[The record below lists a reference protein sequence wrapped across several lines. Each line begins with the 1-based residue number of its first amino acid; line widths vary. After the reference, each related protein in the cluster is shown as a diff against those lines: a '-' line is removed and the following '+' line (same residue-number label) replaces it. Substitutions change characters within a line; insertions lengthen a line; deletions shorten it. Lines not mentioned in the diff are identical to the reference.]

1 MKLTKNALFGLIM
14 AAVMLFALVGC
25 QKTEE
30 VPTSETTR
38 ETTPFEYMTLVVTAD
53 DIAQLEQYPSLKEVD
68 LTGSTCYAEIEA
80 YIKAHPDVAVKYTV
94 DLGGTEVPHD
104 TGELDLAE
112 GSYTYET
119 LLKNIVYLH
128 EVKTV
133 HLPKTALTLDQLNE
147 LAAVSGADV
156 SYTVELLGEEMDTS
170 VTKLDLSGKTLAEI
184 QALIP
189 SLSMLPQLSEVELMA
204 PDGTTALEMTDVKTL
219 MDALPGVFFNYQ
231 FEFFGQTLTTAD
243 ERVEYVLTNMGDG
256 AEPQIRQ
263 VLDILPKCTYF
274 KLDGCGLSNEVL
286 AQIRDDYPEANLVW
300 RVYIEGHSTL
310 TDQEVIRATFIMNNK
325 NCQVLKYCTKV
336 KYLDLGH
343 NDNLGDISFTAYMP
357 DLELIIISGDPLIT
371 DLSPLA
377 NCKKLYFFE
386 ANYCDGVKD
395 LSPLSGLPNLK
406 AINVSFSGVRDLSP
420 LDNME
425 LERFMCLL
433 NGFTEDQEAEFRAKH
448 PECETISFKGQQ
460 PYGYGWRYVDNGITF
475 WPYYANM
482 REIFCYDRKDFDFWT
497 PEMPR

>member
-1 MKLTKNALFGLIM
+1 MKLTKSTLICLLLVCALI
-14 AAVMLFALVGC
+14 FALPGC
-25 QKTEE
+25 GKEEAPATEA
-30 VPTSETTR
+30 PTETTAPV
-38 ETTPFEYMTLVVTAD
+38 EQLALVVTEE
-53 DIAQLEQYPSLKEVD
+53 DISQLEQYKELKELD
-68 LTGSTCYAEIEA
+68 LTGSTCYAAIAEYA
-80 YIKAHPDVAVKYTV
+80 AKHPEVALTYTV
-94 DLGGTEVPHD
+94 SLGGTEVPHD
-104 TGELDLAE
+104 VETLTLEE
-112 GSYTYET
+112 GKYTYQA
-119 LLKNIVYLH
+119 LLDNLGYLTN
-128 EVKTV
+128 VKKLE
-133 HLPKTALTLDQLNE
+133 LPKTALTGEQLE
-147 LAAVSGADV
+147 ALQLTGVDV
-156 SYTVELLGEEMDTS
+156 SYTVELNGTEVAGDTAA
-170 VTKLDLSGKTLAEI
+170 LDLSGLTLSEI
-184 QALIP
+184 EAQLPAL
-189 SLSMLPQLSEVELMA
+189 SALTALSEVELMA
-204 PDGTTALEMTDVKTL
+204 ADGTTALEKTDVKAL
-219 MDALPGVFFNYQ
+219 MDALPGVSFHYS
-231 FEFFGQTLTTAD
+231 FEFYGQTLTTAD
-243 ERVEYVLTNMGDG
+243 EKVEYVLKNMGDA
-256 AEPQIRQ
+256 AEPEIRQ

-286 AQIRDDYPEANLVW
+286 AEIRDDYPEANLVW

-310 TDQEVIRATFIMNNK
+310 TDQEVIRATFIMDNK

-386 ANYCDGVKD
+386 SNYCDGVKD
-395 LSPLSGLPNLK
+395 LSPLSDLPNLK

-420 LDNME
+420 LDDMK

-433 NGFTEDQEAEFRAKH
+433 NGFTEEQEADFRVKH
-448 PECETISFKGQQ
+448 PECEMISFKGQQ